1 MVRTTRSESLSAIA
15 EVAGSQVIVLLKLA
29 FSIGA
34 ATGLLVGCGAFSPSL
49 PKSQNDV
56 QPIGAPRALLKS
68 NAAAPSSYRV
78 VYRFAGSPDGEAP
91 HAALTDVSGAL
102 YGTTYAGGKFFAG
115 DGTVFRVT
123 TSGKEK
129 VLHSFGNGVDGAFPS
144 ARLIDVGGT
153 LYGTTEVG
161 GTHRNGSSE
170 YFCGTVFSINEAGR
184 ERVLHSFAGS
194 PDGQD
199 PKAGLIN
206 VRGTLY
212 GTTKLGGA
220 HGLGTVFSI
229 STSGREKVLYSFEGA
244 RDGALPSDGSLIDV
258 SGTLYGTTSAGGR
271 YVHGKHDDGG
281 TLFRIST
288 SGTEKVLHSFG
299 KGADGIGPTGTLIDV
314 NGTLYGAT
322 YLGGAHNS
330 GTVFSISTSG
340 KENVLHSFDGN
351 DGYTPYAGLIDVK
364 GTLYGTTAAGGA
376 QGEGNVFSMSTSGT
390 EKVLHTF
397 TGGSD
402 GAYPEASLIEVNGTL
417 YGTTAGGGQPQSQ
430 HPSGTVFAL
439 SP

>member
-1 MVRTTRSESLSAIA
+1 MTRNESLDEIA
-15 EVAGSQVIVLLKLA
+15 EVAGSHMRTLA
-29 FSIGA
+29 HLALSIGA
-34 ATGLLVGCGAFSPSL
+34 ATGLLVGCGAFPPSL
-49 PKSQNDV
+49 PKGQDDV
-56 QPIGAPRALLKS
+56 QPIGAPRAIPKS

-78 VYRFAGSPDGEAP
+78 VYRFGGSPDGKAPEAS
-91 HAALTDVSGAL
+91 LINVSNAL

-123 TSGKEK
+123 TSGTEK
-129 VLHSFGNGVDGAFPS
+129 VLHSFGNGTDGAFPFAS
-144 ARLIDVGGT
+144 LINVGRT
-153 LYGTTEVG
+153 LYGTTEAG
-161 GTHRNGSSE
+161 GTHWNGSSE

-184 ERVLHSFAGS
+184 EHVLYSFACS
-194 PDGQD
+194 PDGED

-206 VRGTLY
+206 VGGTLY

-229 STSGREKVLYSFEGA
+229 STSGKEKVLYSFAGSP
-244 RDGALPSDGSLIDV
+244 DGALPSNGSLIDV
-258 SGTLYGTTSAGGR
+258 NGTLYGSTSTGGR
-271 YVHGKHDDGG
+271 YDRDHDAGG
-281 TLFRIST
+281 TVFRVST

-299 KGADGIGPTGTLIDV
+299 KGADGVGPTGALIDV

-322 YLGGAHNS
+322 YMGGTDNS

-340 KENVLHSFDGN
+340 KEKVLHTFDGP

-364 GTLYGTTAAGGA
+364 GRLYGTTAAGGTHS
-376 QGEGNVFSMSTSGT
+376 EGNVFSMSTSGT
-390 EKVLHTF
+390 EKELHSF
-397 TGGSD
+397 GGGSD

-417 YGTTAGGGQPQSQ
+417 YGTTFGGGQPKSQ
-430 HPSGTVFAL
+430 HPNGTVFAL